1 MTTPWLS
8 ASTTCATPAHIVG
21 RCIVNGQ
28 PCVYVARKIGDR
40 VRVDCLLESEVE
52 L

>member
-1 MTTPWLS
+1 M
-8 ASTTCATPAHIVG
+8 ADGHIVG

-40 VRVDCLLESEVE
+40 VRVDCLLESEVAVDGWIE
-52 L
+52 RRER